1 MNKERWISVRL
12 SAAEVLEAECK
23 SVRRQ
28 WMRNVLL
35 FIKMSSDERCCLIL
49 IHQLTDQ
56 SLRSLFTQKVPGSFW
71 VILSSYSAAECQ
83 IWQWEWRMMVQWCE
97 WRTVMDTYWSSSHL
111 WALVWLSC
119 SPHREL
125 LEGGAPS
132 SVSSH
137 WSIAEKQLL
146 GELHSVSTTRKMF
159 SCWIHIIIRSQRR
172 CSFSCR
178 GNTEREDAADPPSSV
193 RLMSGCCHFI
203 ITSLSKS
210 TNITSTFYWQLEEGP
225 HHHHPL
231 QTARRLHVE
240 SKSKP

>member
-125 LEGGAPS
+125 LEGGTPS
-132 SVSSH
+132 SLSSH
-137 WSIAEKQLL
+137 WSIAEKH
-146 GELHSVSTTRKMF
+146 LHTNTTTSSFITTSCTSHQHCSYNGVILDSTTRWQQSKTLF
-159 SCWIHIIIRSQRR
+159 FIS
-172 CSFSCR
+172 
-178 GNTEREDAADPPSSV
+178 TEV
-193 RLMSGCCHFI
+193 
-203 ITSLSKS
+203 
-210 TNITSTFYWQLEEGP
+210 
-225 HHHHPL
+225 
-231 QTARRLHVE
+231 
-240 SKSKP
+240 

>member
-1 MNKERWISVRL
+1 MSRWGLCSLRKFLVH
-12 SAAEVLEAECK
+12 SEFF
-23 SVRRQ
+23 
-28 WMRNVLL
+28 WVLL
-35 FIKMSSDERCCLIL
+35 SS
-49 IHQLTDQ
+49 
-56 SLRSLFTQKVPGSFW
+56 S
-71 VILSSYSAAECQ
+71 SAAECQ
-83 IWQWEWRMMVQWCE
+83 MWQWEWRMMVQWCE

-159 SCWIHIIIRSQRR
+159 SCWIHIIIIRSQRR